1 MNQTRPPNENAT
13 AGDRGARTDFP
24 AASNARPG
32 ASGKTEQDYET
43 RRNAAACFKNPRKT
57 EEWMPDFVGVAVV
70 EGLGDGDKVWI
81 NVREKV
87 TRKGE
92 RYLSVTIKRQK
103 S

>member
-1 MNQTRPPNENAT
+1 MSPPNENAP
-13 AGDRGARTDFP
+13 ASDRGARESISTG
-24 AASNARPG
+24 SNARSP
-32 ASGKTEQDYET
+32 AVSKPEQDYET
-43 RRNAAACFKNPRKT
+43 RRNAGACFKNPRKT